1 MRVLIIDDSID
12 KISNLTEVINT
23 LPFKCFIDN
32 TETITNAIII
42 LKEKKYDIVIFDLHL
57 PLRIGDV
64 PDPKGGK
71 FLLEEIYRKNK
82 SLNIPKYIIGFS
94 QYAEL
99 NDDFSP
105 IWKVIRYEPSKLE
118 WQNSIIS
125 LFNHVAYNLV
135 DKDQNLDEI
144 LPTVIVE
151 GLTDLDF
158 INAALE
164 LFFPQFKNKL
174 SIKSQSNAGANWVG
188 NQVIIWSLQNFKDGN
203 DKNLIC
209 VGLLDSDEAGNL
221 AKKVINEK
229 LTTQNEQNSFK
240 IVQILPKYNNEL
252 LKFYS
257 VKCKIEL
264 EIESLFPIEIF
275 EYAESKNWLEYRNQT
290 FISNPTD
297 WEQHHQTTSQYII
310 SKGIEEKN
318 LLYTKKVK
326 MSKKIAFSN
335 YVMNLED
342 KKNTFKNFEPLI
354 KEIIKSLK
362 INE

>member
-82 SLNIPKYIIGFS
+82 SLNIPQYIIGFS

-240 IVQILPKYNNEL
+240 IVQMS
-252 LKFYS
+252 F
-257 VKCKIEL
+257 
-264 EIESLFPIEIF
+264 IF
-275 EYAESKNWLEYRNQT
+275 
-290 FISNPTD
+290 I
-297 WEQHHQTTSQYII
+297 
-310 SKGIEEKN
+310 
-318 LLYTKKVK
+318 
-326 MSKKIAFSN
+326 
-335 YVMNLED
+335 
-342 KKNTFKNFEPLI
+342 
-354 KEIIKSLK
+354 
-362 INE
+362 

>member
-1 MRVLIIDDSID
+1 MKNYLCSTFGNYRCCCKTFAWFSI
-12 KISNLTEVINT
+12 
-23 LPFKCFIDN
+23 
-32 TETITNAIII
+32 
-42 LKEKKYDIVIFDLHL
+42 KK
-57 PLRIGDV
+57 
-64 PDPKGGK
+64 
-71 FLLEEIYRKNK
+71 
-82 SLNIPKYIIGFS
+82 
-94 QYAEL
+94 
-99 NDDFSP
+99 FSP
-105 IWKVIRYEPSKLE
+105 
-118 WQNSIIS
+118 
-125 LFNHVAYNLV
+125 
-135 DKDQNLDEI
+135 
-144 LPTVIVE
+144 
-151 GLTDLDF
+151 
-158 INAALE
+158 
-164 LFFPQFKNKL
+164 
-174 SIKSQSNAGANWVG
+174 
-188 NQVIIWSLQNFKDGN
+188 
-203 DKNLIC
+203 
-209 VGLLDSDEAGNL
+209 
-221 AKKVINEK
+221 
-229 LTTQNEQNSFK
+229 
-240 IVQILPKYNNEL
+240 
-252 LKFYS
+252 KFYS